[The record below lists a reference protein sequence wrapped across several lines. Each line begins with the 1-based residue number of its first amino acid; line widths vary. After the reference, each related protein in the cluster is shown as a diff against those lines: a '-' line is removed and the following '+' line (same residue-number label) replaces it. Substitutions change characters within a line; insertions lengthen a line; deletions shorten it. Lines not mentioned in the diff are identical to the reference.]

1 MFHLQNYETE
11 TFISMHAGGLRH
23 HRQMSHDAAGQTR
36 KNTDMYFQD
45 IWHKLDNISTG
56 ISRLL

>member
-45 IWHKLDNISTG
+45 MTQIGQH
-56 ISRLL
+56 